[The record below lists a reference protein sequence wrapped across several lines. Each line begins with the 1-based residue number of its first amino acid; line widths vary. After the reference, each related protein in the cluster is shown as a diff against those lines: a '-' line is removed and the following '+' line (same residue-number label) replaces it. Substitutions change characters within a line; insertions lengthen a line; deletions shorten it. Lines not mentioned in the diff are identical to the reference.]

1 MGGLNLTDP
10 SDPLQGLTPKQEK
23 AALLH
28 AAGLDKTTAYQQ
40 AYNVT
45 TDNRQT
51 ISGGAV
57 RCFEN
62 EKVAARVVQLRDEA
76 KRMVLHSGLDLKNFV
91 LSGLVE
97 LAATAK
103 SEAVRRQAYE
113 TLGKTNV
120 VNLFKDESGD
130 DPSKMAD
137 ADLERKLEDK
147 LRKVLDKIKVI
158 NPNT

>member
-1 MGGLNLTDP
+1 MGGLNLSDP
-10 SDPLQGLTPKQEK
+10 NDPLQGLTPKQEK

-28 AAGLDKTTAYQQ
+28 AAGLDKSTAYQQ

-45 TDNRQT
+45 TEKKNVINRNAVEVFDNP
-51 ISGGAV
+51 
-57 RCFEN
+57 
-62 EKVAARVVQLRDEA
+62 KVKMRVQQLREEA
-76 KRMVLHSGLDLKNFV
+76 TKMVLHSGLDLKNFV

-120 VNLFKDESGD
+120 VALFKEER
-130 DPSKMAD
+130 AE
-137 ADLERKLEDK
+137 DLNRLSDQELETKLEDK
-147 LRKVLDKIKVI
+147 LRQVLDKLKTI
-158 NPNT
+158 NQ